1 MSATLMIE
9 GMEKMHTKK
18 AVSAANSIY
27 SVVLIVVIL
36 FRHVK
41 ISIKNTNKNLK
52 RKVQRQF

>member
-1 MSATLMIE
+1 MIE